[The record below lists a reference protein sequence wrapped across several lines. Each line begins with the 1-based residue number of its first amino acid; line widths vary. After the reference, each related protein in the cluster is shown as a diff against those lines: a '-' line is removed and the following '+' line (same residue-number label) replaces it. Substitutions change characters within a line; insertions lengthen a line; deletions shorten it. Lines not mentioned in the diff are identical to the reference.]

1 MSDICGIESCG
12 GKKSNGK
19 DAWNIEIEELRRM
32 RDEGYAY
39 KNENL
44 AGGDVRHNGFDEDE
58 LKRKGKEKIG
68 VGTSNGK
75 RTIQIPRTP
84 VQNTFLRN
92 ARGRGKCRNPR
103 RVPPCNDDAFVDVTS
118 SKTGRKRDIPDKEVI
133 EIGLMNEDECV
144 PNVVACRSFA
154 LSQPDS
160 EMSSTF
166 SNNCHVRSKKSRR
179 GKAIGS
185 ADIGR
190 SNDGCKNKKYQRS
203 NNYM

>member
-1 MSDICGIESCG
+1 
-12 GKKSNGK
+12 
-19 DAWNIEIEELRRM
+19 M

-58 LKRKGKEKIG
+58 LKHKGKEKIG

-75 RTIQIPRTP
+75 RTIQIPKTP
-84 VQNTFLRN
+84 LKNSSLRN

-103 RVPPCNDDAFVDVTS
+103 RVPPCNDDVFVDVTFP
-118 SKTGRKRDIPDKEVI
+118 KRGIPDTEVI

-144 PNVVACRSFA
+144 PNVVACRSLA

-160 EMSSTF
+160 EMFSTF
-166 SNNCHVRSKKSRR
+166 
-179 GKAIGS
+179 
-185 ADIGR
+185 
-190 SNDGCKNKKYQRS
+190 
-203 NNYM
+203 